1 MHRHWHGGNV
11 AFAHASKDKKCV
23 LLVVVD
29 VIFLLLLLLLFLLLL
44 LLRLI
49 ISMHLPSVP
58 YAKELFSKN

>member
-1 MHRHWHGGNV
+1 MG
-11 AFAHASKDKKCV
+11 ADKKCV

-29 VIFLLLLLLLFLLLL
+29 VIFLLILLLLLL